1 MLQWPRQVAVTYEPA
16 LHPFT
21 HRPTVGKQPFARMG
35 PARPP
40 RSLPHASPGRH
51 CMDSS
56 PATKAAHTTIRRRR
70 ARLIPP
76 SVTLAVWRLRQMW
89 RLLLVAAL
97 GNIAAVLLVCIVPLF
112 TQVALSAG
120 LRGVLAGLGDGAQI
134 VINAY
139 GTEPTQEAV
148 TAIQQQLDH
157 IIASDMGPYVQPG
170 QSQFSVALPEVWLVQ
185 DASSGSG
192 PGQLPGSGPG
202 S

>member
-1 MLQWPRQVAVTYEPA
+1 MN
-16 LHPFT
+16 
-21 HRPTVGKQPFARMG
+21 
-35 PARPP
+35 
-40 RSLPHASPGRH
+40 
-51 CMDSS
+51 SS
-56 PATKAAHTTIRRRR
+56 PATKEAHATIRRRR

-120 LRGVLAGLGDGAQI
+120 LRGVLAGQGDGAQI
-134 VINAY
+134 VINAF
-139 GTEPTQEAV
+139 GTEPTQEAA

-157 IIASDMGPYVQPG
+157 IIAGDMGPYVQPG
-170 QSQFSVALPEVWLVQ
+170 RSQFSVSLPDVLLMP

-192 PGQLPGSGPG
+192 SGDRK
-202 S
+202 SVV